1 MRFLSSNVL
10 LRAGAASIMAF
21 GAVATAGESVA
32 QSSIAAAQRQSVDMF
47 ARDRGVGVRERAR
60 PEYEALGVGAGAFTI
75 FPKLQL
81 DAEYNDNVFASE
93 TDKQDDFVFRIRP
106 EVSAESDWSRHSF
119 QAYARSLISRNADFD
134 SENTADWTVGARGRL
149 DVVRGSSVSA
159 GAEYGH
165 LTEPRT
171 STNTA
176 QSSAEPIEYD
186 LASAYLG
193 AVRAKGRLRVS
204 GRADVRSWDYEDGLT
219 AAGDVID
226 QSARNRTNFSL
237 AGRVD
242 YALSPATAVFGMITG
257 NERDYDSDATTT
269 TPPRDSSGYEALV
282 GVNFELGAVSR
293 GEVAAGYISQ
303 SYDNA
308 AYTDIDGFGGR
319 AQLEWFPTELTTVT
333 ANVSRTIE
341 DAGIIGSAGYLSSE
355 VGGRIDHELLRNL
368 ILSGQLS
375 YSKDDYNVVD
385 RDDQR
390 VNASVA
396 ATYLLNRNY
405 GVTTTL
411 SYLDLSSDGAV
422 AGPSYDVTRLFVSL
436 VAQF

>member
-1 MRFLSSNVL
+1 MRFMSSNAL
-10 LRAGAASIMAF
+10 LRAGAASIVAV
-21 GAVATAGESVA
+21 GAVATAGETAA
-32 QSSIAAAQRQSVDMF
+32 QSSIASAQRQSVDMF

-60 PEYEALGVGAGAFTI
+60 PEYEALGLGAGAFTI

-93 TDKQDDFVFRIRP
+93 TDEQDDFIFRIRP
-106 EVSAESDWSRHSF
+106 EVLAESDWSRHSL
-119 QAYARSLISRNADFD
+119 QAYARSVISRNADFD
-134 SENTADWTVGARGRL
+134 SEDTTDWTVGTRGRL
-149 DVVRGSSVSA
+149 DVVRGSSVSG

-165 LTEPRT
+165 LTEPRS

-176 QSSAEPIEYD
+176 QSSVDPIEYD
-186 LASAYLG
+186 LASAYVG
-193 AVRAKGRLRVS
+193 AVRAKGRVRVS
-204 GRADVRSWDYEDGLT
+204 GRADLKSWDYEDGET

-226 QSARNRTNFSL
+226 QSARNRTNFAL

-242 YALSPATAVFGMITG
+242 YALSPATALFGMVTG
-257 NERDYDSDATTT
+257 NERDYDSNTSTT
-269 TPPRDSSGYEALV
+269 TPARDSSGVEALV

-355 VGGRIDHELLRNL
+355 VGGKVDHELLRNL
-368 ILSGQLS
+368 ILTGQLT
-375 YSKDDYNVVD
+375 YSKDDYNAID

-390 VNASVA
+390 VNASMA

-411 SYLDLSSDGAV
+411 SYLDLSSDGV
-422 AGPSYDVTRLFVSL
+422 QAGPSYAVTRLFVAL

>member
-1 MRFLSSNVL
+1 MTRIKSSQAFLC
-10 LRAGAASIMAF
+10 AGAASIVAF
-21 GAVATAGESVA
+21 GAAATDAAAQSVATA
-32 QSSIAAAQRQSVDMF
+32 QSRSADMF
-47 ARDRGVGVRERAR
+47 ARDRGVGVRERPK
-60 PEYEALGVGAGAFTI
+60 PEYEALGINSGAFVI
-75 FPKLQL
+75 FPKIQL
-81 DAEYNDNVFASE
+81 DAEYNNNVFASG
-93 TDKQDDFVFRIRP
+93 TDEQEDVIFRIRP
-106 EVSAESDWSRHSF
+106 EVAAESDWSRHAL
-119 QAYARSLISRNADFD
+119 QAYARSVINRNVDFD
-134 SENTADWTVGARGRL
+134 SEDTTDWTVGANGRL

-176 QSSAEPIEYD
+176 QSSASPIEYD
-186 LASAYLG
+186 LGSAYIG
-193 AVRAKGRLRVS
+193 AVRAKGRVRVS
-204 GRADVRSWDYEDGLT
+204 GRADIRSWEYEDGQT

-226 QSARNRTNFSL
+226 QSARDRTVFSL
-237 AGRVD
+237 AGRLD
-242 YALSPATAVFGMITG
+242 YALSPATAVFGQITG
-257 NERDYDSDATTT
+257 NERDYDSVGTTT

-293 GEVAAGYISQ
+293 GEIAAGYISQ

-333 ANVSRTIE
+333 ASVSRTIE
-341 DAGIIGSAGYLSSE
+341 DAGIIGAAGYLSSQ
-355 VGGRIDHELLRNL
+355 VGGKIDHELLRNV
-368 ILSGQLS
+368 ILTGQLS
-375 YSKDDYNVVD
+375 YSEDDYNAID
-385 RDDQR
+385 RNDQR
-390 VNASVA
+390 LNASLSG
-396 ATYLLNRNY
+396 TYLINRNY

-411 SYLDLSSDGAV
+411 SYLDLSSEGGV